1 MTGATPLKPDGT
13 EAIVI
18 SETHWD
24 RAWYLPFQQFR
35 LKLVRLVDNLFRI
48 LEKDP
53 EFTHFTFDGQT
64 VVLEDYLE
72 VKPQERSR
80 LENLVRDG
88 RIGVGPW
95 YVLPDVFLVSGEA
108 LIRNLMVGREIA
120 QQFGRV
126 IDVGYIPDPFGHVSQ
141 LPQVLL
147 QFGYDSVIFARGT
160 GNEMDGLG
168 SEFIWESSD
177 GSEILAHWLPES
189 YGNIANLPE
198 EVDDAVTVIEQVM
211 EKLRPWSRIGICLLM
226 NGSDHLEA
234 QPHLPRVI
242 QAYNKKHDKKIVLS
256 TLPAF
261 VECMRQHRQ
270 QLKKYRG
277 EFRRSKHQNLLSGV
291 YSARVYLKQA
301 NDRTE
306 RLLERWVEPWCA
318 AAQVLGMRYPLD
330 EIGLAW
336 KYLLRNHPHDDICG
350 CSIDPVHED
359 MMQRFRWTT
368 EVGEA
373 LLDRAFDTITGKCQS
388 GTRGLV
394 VLNPLPYMRSGVAV
408 LEAAVSDIRFS
419 KLAKVQIFNPSLKP
433 KDALEAAKN
442 ELHISFVR
450 SQGYD
455 PTPDATREVKATTG
469 TLTEFEFNFT
479 GMMTLFPQVKDMLRH
494 LSTVYRI
501 RVNSRNEVVEVWA
514 HKFDAEDTMGGVL
527 SFKDER
533 GKPVLVQEIGSE
545 VRKDDKAHLVADYE
559 EFTRIAIW
567 AENVQ
572 GLGAKRY
579 DLLLSEKET
588 STKPVGAVRCS
599 ENMIENDLVRV
610 SILKNGTMTIIDK
623 RAGEE
628 YRGLLEFEDSED
640 VGDEYDYCPSYVHKS
655 VRSGPSQFVVQ
666 PILKG
671 PLMGSLRVKGQ
682 LILPVSATSD
692 STARSEETVA
702 CDFTTEVT
710 IQIGSPTVRIVTDFR
725 NLAKDHRLRVL
736 FPSGTGSKNC
746 QADSTFDVVE
756 RPIRPKPSV
765 GWHQPVAPT
774 YPLRNFVTMSSEKR
788 GLTVTTTGMME
799 FEVLEEQEGTIA
811 VTLLRCVGWLSTVGM
826 QTRPEAAGPV
836 LETLGGQC
844 VGEHRFTYA
853 VTPHKGDWLSGASH
867 SESESFLLPMS
878 TRLVPATEN
887 AHGVYEQGFVT
898 IEPKT
903 IKLSA
908 FKESQDRKHL
918 VLRLWNIADKPEKC
932 RVRLGFPVKTAI
944 GTRADETPDK
954 AMTVLT
960 KDSHTLEFTVHP
972 KRIATILLECE

>member
-35 LKLVRLVDNLFRI
+35 LKLVRMVDNLFRI

-53 EFTHFTFDGQT
+53 QFTHFTFDGQT

-72 VKPQERSR
+72 VRPQERSR
-80 LENLVRDG
+80 LEGLVHGG
-88 RIGVGPW
+88 RIAVGPW

-120 QQFGRV
+120 QQFGKV
-126 IDVGYIPDPFGHVSQ
+126 MDVGYIPDPFGQISQ

-147 QFGYDSVIFARGT
+147 QFGYDSVIFERGT
-160 GNEMDGLG
+160 GDEMDGLG
-168 SEFIWESSD
+168 AEFIWESTD
-177 GSEILAHWLPES
+177 GSEILAHWLPEG

-211 EKLRPWSRIGICLLM
+211 DKLRPWSRIGLCLLM

-234 QPHLPRVI
+234 QPHLPKVI
-242 QAYNKKHDKKIVLS
+242 RTYNQKHDRKIVLS

-270 QLKKYRG
+270 ELKRFRG
-277 EFRRSKHQNLLSGV
+277 EFRRSKYQNLLSGV
-291 YSARVYLKQA
+291 YSARTYLKQA
-301 NDRTE
+301 NDRTQ

-318 AAQVLGMRYPLD
+318 AAQVFGMTYPLD

-336 KYLLRNHPHDDICG
+336 KYLLKNHPHDDICG
-350 CSIDPVHED
+350 CSIDAVHED

-368 EVGEA
+368 EIGEA
-373 LLDRAFDTITGKCQS
+373 LLERAFETITHRCRS
-388 GTRGLV
+388 RTRGV
-394 VLNPLPYMRSGVAV
+394 VVFNPLPYMRSGVAV
-408 LEAAVSDIRFS
+408 LETAVSDIRFS
-419 KLAKVQIFNPSLKP
+419 KLARVQIFNPSLKP

-455 PTPDATREVKATTG
+455 PTPDATREVKTAAG
-469 TLTEFEFNFT
+469 TFTEFEFNFT
-479 GMMTLFPQVKDMLRH
+479 GMMTLYPQVKDMLRH

-514 HKFDAEDTMGGVL
+514 HKFDAEDSMSGVVSL
-527 SFKDER
+527 KDEHGR
-533 GKPVLVQEIGSE
+533 PVLVQELGSE

-559 EFTRIAIW
+559 EFARVAIW

-579 DLLLSEKET
+579 DLSLAEKGT
-588 STKPVGAVRCS
+588 SAKPIGAVRCS
-599 ENMIENDLVRV
+599 RNTIENDFVRV
-610 SILKNGTMTIIDK
+610 SLLNNGTMAIFDK
-623 RAGEE
+623 RTGEE

-640 VGDEYDYCPSYVHKS
+640 VGDEYDYCPAYVHKS
-655 VRSGPSQFVVQ
+655 IKSGLSQFNVESV
-666 PILKG
+666 LKG
-671 PLMGSLRVKGQ
+671 PLLGSLRVKGQ
-682 LILPVSATSD
+682 LRLPVSATAD
-692 STARSEETVA
+692 LTARSEETVD
-702 CDFTTEVT
+702 CDFTTELT
-710 IQIGSPTVRIVTDFR
+710 LEIGSPTVHVVTEFNNMAR
-725 NLAKDHRLRVL
+725 DHRLRLL
-736 FPSGTGSKNC
+736 FPTGTDSKTC
-746 QADSTFDVVE
+746 QADSTFDVIE
-756 RPIRPKPSV
+756 RPIRPKPSA

-774 YPLRNFVTMSSEKR
+774 YPLRNFVTMSSDRR
-788 GLTVTTTGMME
+788 GLTVTTTGTME
-799 FEVLEEQEGTIA
+799 FEILEEQASTIA
-811 VTLLRCVGWLSTVGM
+811 VTLLRCVGWLSTVNM
-826 QTRPEAAGPV
+826 QTRPESAGPI

-844 VGEHRFTYA
+844 LGKHRFTYA
-853 VTPHKGDWLSGASH
+853 VTPHEGDWLSCMSH
-867 SESESFLLPMS
+867 HDSESFLLPF
-878 TRLVPATEN
+878 TARLLPAADDTE
-887 AHGVYEQGFVT
+887 GVYEQGFVS

-908 FKESQDRKHL
+908 FKGSEDRNHL
-918 VLRLWNIADKPEKC
+918 VLRVWNIADKPEKC
-932 RVRLGFPVKTAI
+932 RVCLGFPVKTAV
-944 GTRADETPDK
+944 GARADESPDE
-954 AMTVLT
+954 ALTVRT
-960 KDSHTLEFTVHP
+960 NDSRMLQFTVQP
-972 KRIATILLECE
+972 KRIATILLDRE